1 MSIPSGLLS
10 HHDQSHTSYERLVF
24 YIATTHQQ
32 PNQQQNTEYSYSS
45 VQPGAM
51 NSHFSFYHSIPP
63 LDAHF
68 NVLKNEWVKTPF
80 DMKSPDHFSLIV
92 YESSEDSLVV
102 RAGAS
107 LLLTF
112 RFSGGSMFSTET
124 STI

>member
-45 VQPGAM
+45 VQTGAM

-68 NVLKNEWVKTPF
+68 NVLKNEWFKTPF
-80 DMKSPDHFSLIV
+80 DMRSPDHFSLIV

>member
-10 HHDQSHTSYERLVF
+10 HHDQSHTSYELLVF

-32 PNQQQNTEYSYSS
+32 PNQQQNIVIPVSNP
-45 VQPGAM
+45 VQWTRI
-51 NSHFSFYHSIPP
+51 SHSTIPP

-80 DMKSPDHFSLIV
+80 DMRSPDHFSLIV